1 MIKESFKVELKRAIT
16 EDLKKEVLAFAN
28 SDSGIIYIGIDDDG
42 EIIGLDDIENEITRV
57 TNMIRDSIKPD
68 VTMFIRY
75 EIIEIKNRNVLKINV
90 NSGNKKPYY
99 IYKKGLKPSGVYIRQ
114 GLSAVPASDDNIKR
128 MIKES
133 DGESYEKM
141 RSANQE
147 LTFDLFTKE
156 FMMRKLPMTETNMI
170 NFGLITKNEK
180 LFTNLGLLLSDQAEH
195 TIKVALFQGNDK
207 SIFRDRKEFSGSVL
221 KQLENVYDYLDI
233 YNKERGEIKGLHR
246 SDNFDYPK
254 VAIREALLNSI
265 IHREY
270 SLSGSI
276 LISIFDNRIEMVT
289 IGGLISGIAID
300 DILLGISQT
309 RNEKLAHIF
318 YRLKLVEAYGTG
330 ISKIV
335 KSYSNKDISP
345 IFEATNN
352 AFKVTLFNTN
362 YFVEVGNLNDSEKV
376 VLRALESQEKIM
388 RKDVEIVL
396 DVSQT
401 MAGRIIK
408 GLVNKEV
415 IIKRGS
421 GLHTYYIKKNKF

>member
-1 MIKESFKVELKRAIT
+1 MIKESTNIELKRVVT
-16 EDLKKEVLAFAN
+16 EELKKEILAFAN

-42 EIIGLDDIENEITRV
+42 EIIGLDDISNEITRV

-75 EIIEIKNRNVLKINV
+75 EILEMENRKVLKINV

-114 GLSAVPASDDNIKR
+114 GLSAVPASEDNIKR

-141 RSANQE
+141 RSINQE
-147 LTFDLFTKE
+147 LTFELFTKE
-156 FMMRKLPMTETNMI
+156 FVLRKFPITETNMI
-170 NFGLITKNEK
+170 NLGLMTKKEK

-221 KQLENVYDYLDI
+221 KQLENVYDYLDV
-233 YNKERGEIKGLHR
+233 YNKQRGEIKGLHR

-276 LISIFDNRIEMVT
+276 LISVFENRIEMVT
-289 IGGLISGIAID
+289 IGGLISGISIE

-335 KSYSNKDISP
+335 KSYSSKGINP
-345 IFEATNN
+345 IFEATSN

-362 YFVEVGNLNDSEKV
+362 YLIEVGNLTESEKI
-376 VLRALESQEKIM
+376 VLRALESQVKIV

-401 MAGRIIK
+401 MAGRILK
-408 GLVNKEV
+408 ALVEKEQ

-421 GLHTYYIKKNKF
+421 GAQTYYMNK